1 MLTSISN
8 EDLYVLL
15 ANQLLPQIS
24 SALDG
29 AGPGQRLRVTTL
41 PVPVMERLCEALQ
54 ARTSSR
60 AFVLAKDPAGV
71 AWRASSTKLIELRNV
86 LVEPLLVFIPPDL
99 RTAAEDS
106 LDIAT
111 FTELAL
117 RNVTD
122 DLRASLLE
130 TLPEPLRKRVGAAL
144 EYVRLERILQNADES
159 VDYLLTVVKNG
170 GTGEAAGAALYCFG
184 LVPDLAAFQES
195 AIERRLS
202 RNWNAIRVLDDA
214 STPLLTRIQKLS
226 LEPDSLQT
234 RLFVFLRGRKSS
246 CREWGREIGQIA
258 EWGGLS
264 FDQWKFQDHDESTTG
279 VRLILEELDLPLQT
293 PDQVGGAAQLPVLDL
308 ENSKVQLKVVFR
320 SQPRPAE
327 VPAWTHYRFQ
337 ILSTADGESDV
348 AWESNSYPKP
358 AGRQKNVRR
367 SVKGKDLQSLEEGTY
382 FVKVDAYDANGNLL
396 TTTLKL
402 EPRNPDSRAENESEY
417 FLVVRGDT
425 EVEQP
430 EVRAIFTASLVDAW
444 ASLATRAL
452 GAKPPNDPP
461 EIAKLYGRWNEPV
474 RAPTRGDVHFSLDH
488 EDGGGHAVVVPGLLR
503 KVELEVLAHPEHLGL
518 YRLNLAVPKLADVS
532 VERRDQGLAANQA
545 LDKFLAAREQ
555 LFRAISQ
562 QHVTRAPVQSEV
574 ERTGLVETA
583 DLVELEPLVQ
593 AYVDAY
599 VDAASGDA
607 SPSTIGVLSQ
617 LDVVELRWSPSQVDP
632 GRALLLAPTHPA
644 RLAWHLQH
652 ARALRQLITKWQQH
666 TEAPDNLRSLVE
678 IYRRDIQPTHVPPV
692 VFDSRGRGYVEQGPL
707 TTHWSLFLPDAG
719 ANGSVVDVAACRD
732 RARAQLGV
740 RGSTS
745 LTPSVGSQDLAR
757 RLLEYLQL
765 HPYVEQLHINV
776 FNPGDATLIADAL
789 RELERQRRSAAGERP
804 LRYVVRLLAS
814 RAGVDLTGDALESLL
829 DPDRQVGE
837 DDEFTLA
844 SNNHL
849 HPKLVFARNSIEDF
863 LSRPN
868 EFSAHVSV
876 MLEQF
881 AVHARVGRV
890 DGMRRGTYAAGL
902 LQEPE
907 IQSDASTGA
916 LAWQKG
922 LNPRASLHADDGER
936 RLVKAIQSAQYV
948 QARSTLGASVEPDV
962 APLMAMQLDA
972 RGQALLKQ
980 VHMASDWVLTV
991 DRNLGLEFYDSPAA
1005 AREAGYLLDFAPEY
1019 LQQDRLRLMLTTR
1032 STHEL
1037 EAIVRPAVE
1046 SFGLPLPPGGE
1057 VVALEALRSL
1067 SGRLALR
1074 FMASANQTAEV
1085 VGLLLAR
1092 WLLEEV
1098 GLLADRI
1105 VVPLDAH
1112 RSWFTSADRSQQRAD
1127 LLLVSFDSKTR
1138 TVFGKIVEVKL
1149 RDELPAAA
1157 RAQLYRKMR
1166 EQSDNTVEVL
1176 RSRFDLDYYSKPRA
1190 DRLLGA
1196 KELSTALAFYVRRAQ
1211 RYRLIGDAE
1220 AQAALD
1226 FVQDLDDGYR
1236 LDLSSI
1242 GVVFERTA
1250 AGSHVD
1256 EEEPGYVVHRFG
1268 LDAASKL
1275 VVAACARAERSD
1287 TSRSR
1292 DALGTDGGPPST
1304 PLPGTSEGGEDFD
1317 SFRDAVDRG
1326 SPSLSRLVAGAPERA
1341 TRSSTRRTASV
1352 SSGTTPPSAPA
1363 GTRATAPTPN
1373 TAQPVPVAPPSRVAA
1388 PSASEPGQRDVPPV
1402 MPAEP
1407 RNDATP
1413 YPAGVPADEGV
1424 IRDLARAAPYGRSA
1438 VVPDLLVGA
1447 SELTSQFGIL
1457 GRLGSASVA
1466 IDLNGCNTISLFGVQ
1481 GFGKSYTLGVI
1492 SEMATKA
1499 VAGIN
1504 VLPAPLATVIFH
1516 YHKSDAYEPEYA
1528 SAVLPNQKTRE
1539 LELLRA
1545 EYGANPVGLDDV
1557 VLLTP
1562 EAKVEQ
1568 RKREFPSITVLPIK
1582 FSSGELGA
1590 ESWKFLL
1597 GAYGNDSLYVR
1608 QMVQIMRQ
1616 HRGGLTLDVFWQ
1628 AVASSGLPPTS
1639 RNLADTRIT
1648 FAEPYID
1655 DSASLGDLLRPGR
1668 TVIVDLRD
1676 EWIEKDEALGLFVVM
1691 LRIFAA
1697 SRYQGREFNKLVV
1710 FDEAHKY
1717 ITESDLI
1724 GQVVETIREMR
1735 HQATSVVIASQDPLS
1750 VPRAVIELTSILLL
1764 HRMTSPQWLKHLKS
1778 AISALE
1784 GVTEGQ
1790 VAGLKPGEALLW
1802 AQRSTDQRFS
1812 QRPQKITIRP
1822 RFTQHGGGTKTAVA
1836 GQTVR

>member
-1 MLTSISN
+1 MLTPISN
-8 EDLYVLL
+8 DDLYVLL
-15 ANQLLPQIS
+15 TKQLLPQIS
-24 SALDG
+24 AALDE

-41 PVPVMERLCEALQ
+41 PVPVMDRLCEALQ
-54 ARTSSR
+54 ARTSTR
-60 AFVLAKDPAGV
+60 AFVLAKEPAGV

-117 RNVTD
+117 RSVTD
-122 DLRASLLE
+122 DARAALLE
-130 TLPEPLRKRVGAAL
+130 ALPEPLRKRVGAAL

-170 GTGEAAGAALYCFG
+170 MTAEAAGAALYCFG
-184 LVPDLAAFQES
+184 LIPDLAAFHET

-202 RNWNAIRVLDDA
+202 RNWNAIHLLDDTG
-214 STPLLTRIQKLS
+214 TPLLSRIQKLS
-226 LEPDSLQT
+226 LEPDSIQT

-246 CREWGREIGQIA
+246 CREWGREIA
-258 EWGGLS
+258 HVVDWSDLS
-264 FDQWKFQDHDESTTG
+264 FDLWKFQDHDEGTTG

-308 ENSKVQLKVVFR
+308 ENSKAQLKVVFR

-337 ILSTADGESDV
+337 ILSTAEGEAVV

-367 SVKGKDLQSLEEGTY
+367 SVKVKDLQSLEEGTY
-382 FVKVDAYDANGNLL
+382 FVKVDAYDSNGNLL
-396 TTTLKL
+396 TTTWKL
-402 EPRNPDSRAENESEY
+402 DPRNPNSRAENESEY
-417 FLVVRGDT
+417 FLVVRGET

-430 EVRAIFTASLVDAW
+430 EARAVFTASLIDAW
-444 ASLATRAL
+444 ASVATRAL
-452 GAKPPNDPP
+452 GAKPSSEPP
-461 EIAKLYGRWNEPV
+461 ELGKLHGRWSEPL
-474 RAPTRGDVHFSLDH
+474 RAPTRGDVHFALDH

-503 KVELEVLAHPEHLGL
+503 KVELEILAHPEHLGL

-545 LDKFLAAREQ
+545 LELFLAAREQ
-555 LFRAISQ
+555 LFRAIAQ
-562 QHVTRAPVQSEV
+562 QHISRAPAQSEV

-583 DLVELEPLVQ
+583 DLVELAPLVE

-599 VDAASGDA
+599 LDAVSVDT

-617 LDVVELRWSPSQVDP
+617 LDVVELRWTPSQVDP

-652 ARALRQLITKWQQH
+652 ARALGRLVGSWQQH
-666 TEAPDNLRSLVE
+666 SEAPDNLRLVVE
-678 IYRRDIQPTHVPPV
+678 TYRRDIQPTHVPPV

-719 ANGSVVDVAACRD
+719 ASGAVVDVAACRD

-776 FNPGDATLIADAL
+776 FNPGDAALIAEAL

-863 LSRPN
+863 LARPN

-890 DGMRRGTYAAGL
+890 DGMRRGTFAAGL

-907 IQSDASTGA
+907 IQTDASTGS
-916 LAWQKG
+916 LSWQKG
-922 LNPRASLHADDGER
+922 LNPRASLRADDGER
-936 RLVKAIQSAQYV
+936 RLVRAIQTAQHI
-948 QARSTLGASVEPDV
+948 QACSTLAAGAEPDV

-980 VHMASDWVLTV
+980 VHMASDWVFTV

-1046 SFGLPLPPGGE
+1046 SFGLRLPAAGQ

-1074 FMASANQTAEV
+1074 FMASATQTAEV

-1112 RSWFTSADRSQQRAD
+1112 RSWFTSGDRSQQRAD
-1127 LLLVSFDSKTR
+1127 LLLVSFEPRTR

-1176 RSRFDLDYYSKPRA
+1176 RSRFDLDFYSKPRA

-1196 KELSTALAFYVRRAQ
+1196 KELSTALAFYIRRAQ
-1211 RYRLIGDAE
+1211 RYRLLGDAE

-1268 LDAASKL
+1268 LDAATKL
-1275 VVAACARAERSD
+1275 VSAACTRAERSD
-1287 TSRSR
+1287 SSRSR
-1292 DALGTDGGPPST
+1292 DALGPDTSRPSSPPPPPTESNN
-1304 PLPGTSEGGEDFD
+1304 EFD

-1326 SPSLSRLVAGAPERA
+1326 NPSLSRLIPGAPGRA
-1341 TRSSTRRTASV
+1341 ARASTGGTASGPTAGPGPRPTGVV
-1352 SSGTTPPSAPA
+1352 SPTTTSITPSTPSAQPEP
-1363 GTRATAPTPN
+1363 TRPSVTPQG
-1373 TAQPVPVAPPSRVAA
+1373 ASVPVEL
-1388 PSASEPGQRDVPPV
+1388 SAKQLSGALPYSESGQAEVGQIRDS
-1402 MPAEP
+1402 A
-1407 RNDATP
+1407 
-1413 YPAGVPADEGV
+1413 VPAPYN
-1424 IRDLARAAPYGRSA
+1424 APA
-1438 VVPDLLVGA
+1438 VAPDLLLGA
-1447 SELTSQFGIL
+1447 TELSSQYGIL
-1457 GRLGSASVA
+1457 GRFGSASVA
-1466 IDLNGCNTISLFGVQ
+1466 LDLNGCNTISLFGVQ

-1516 YHKSDAYEPEYA
+1516 YHKSDAYAPEYA
-1528 SAVLPNQKTRE
+1528 SAVAPNRKNRE
-1539 LELLRA
+1539 IELLRE
-1545 EYGANPVGLDDV
+1545 EYGANPAGLDDV

-1562 EAKVEQ
+1562 EARVADRQ
-1568 RKREFPSITVLPIK
+1568 REFPSITVLPIK

-1597 GAYGNDSLYVR
+1597 GAYGNDSIYVR

-1616 HRGGLTLDVFWQ
+1616 HRAGLTLDVLRQ
-1628 AVASSGLPPTS
+1628 EIANSSLPPAS
-1639 RNLADTRIT
+1639 RNLADTRLT
-1648 FAEPYID
+1648 FAQPYID
-1655 DSASLGDLLRPGR
+1655 DTARLSDLLRPGR

-1697 SRYQGREFNKLVV
+1697 SRHEGREFNKLVV

-1750 VPRAVIELTSILLL
+1750 VPRAVVELTSILLL

-1778 AISALE
+1778 AITALE
-1784 GVTEGQ
+1784 SVTEGH
-1790 VAGLKPGEALLW
+1790 VAALRPGEALVW
-1802 AQRSTDQRFS
+1802 AQRSTDQRFT
-1812 QRPQKITIRP
+1812 QRPQKVMVRP

-1836 GQTVR
+1836 GHTVR